1 MLQSCNKVFPK
12 FVKISRYLG
21 GKVLEWNS
29 FLKFNKKKERKKD
42 KFPFRIREI
51 SYETTNLRKNLLRYK
66 NCSNESL
73 FIIRLA
79 DQPNFNQLSTQFYEI
94 SRDINRG

>member
-51 SYETTNLRKNLLRYK
+51 SYEKRIYEKIFYDTKIVRTNLYL
-66 NCSNESL
+66 
-73 FIIRLA
+73 
-79 DQPNFNQLSTQFYEI
+79 
-94 SRDINRG
+94 